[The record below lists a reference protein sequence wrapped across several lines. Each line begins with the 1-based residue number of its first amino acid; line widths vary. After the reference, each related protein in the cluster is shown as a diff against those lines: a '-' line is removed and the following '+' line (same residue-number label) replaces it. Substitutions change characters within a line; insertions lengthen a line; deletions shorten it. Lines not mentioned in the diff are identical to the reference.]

1 MISLLEIAQSVK
13 ERASTDTYN
22 KKSIGREDGETWDH
36 AKGFAAKHNGE
47 IRYFDINDYP
57 EDMSNDEANAAAEK
71 DAKVY
76 AKTGKVANPK
86 DAKKGD
92 GDSEKDAGGKLGG
105 SDFERD
111 GGDDPIGDKGDV
123 GVGELPDRSSELPK
137 KTAKQQSDFEKKRDA
152 MFKKAR
158 GGDTSTDGGADEP
171 KTGDSESEDLNKVQS
186 VDDVADIEDLRSDF
200 DFGQRFDAV
209 KDEDSGYKDE
219 YDRPMSIDDLD
230 FKVKMINAGESARD
244 FLGPFESEEELA
256 AAWKEATAKAMASK
270 KESIKVIN
278 GKKYKAISEDRT
290 ASIIQYNQRQLDK
303 LVAKPNKSYSDEE
316 EIQRLRNAIAY
327 AKSKQ
332 ESVEKSNPRV
342 LKEIYDRTFRSLK

>member
-1 MISLLEIAQSVK
+1 IG
-13 ERASTDTYN
+13 
-22 KKSIGREDGETWDH
+22 KSENRNNDGERLMKILDSYKEMMYQFINE
-36 AKGFAAKHNGE
+36 ADDNEGE
-47 IRYFDINDYP
+47 GRI
-57 EDMSNDEANAAAEK
+57 DMSDPVMQKKGWYKDNPELTVGGVLKQGEK
-71 DAKVY
+71 HPAYD
-76 AKTGKVANPK
+76 
-86 DAKKGD
+86 DAKKEVEKAKGK
-92 GDSEKDAGGKLGG
+92 DSGADDAGKLSGK
-105 SDFERD
+105 SDFSRD
-111 GGDDPIGDKGDV
+111 GGDEPDPIGDKGDV
-123 GVGELPDRSSELPK
+123 PVGELPDRSSELPK

-332 ESVEKSNPRV
+332 ESVKKSNPRV